1 MMCAIYDIKD
11 IAKHVPVT
19 TERENMFIVHPRSSS
34 QYTSVRLNE
43 TRYPGISL
51 SCFFLFPFLFL
62 SSLLSGLCGR
72 GDAEEVMGD
81 LADLYMVFLERP
93 HELALDGQDNM
104 LRSIAFS
111 EKWEM
116 QLLGRFSLLAR

>member
-1 MMCAIYDIKD
+1 M
-11 IAKHVPVT
+11 
-19 TERENMFIVHPRSSS
+19 
-34 QYTSVRLNE
+34 
-43 TRYPGISL
+43 

-72 GDAEEVMGD
+72 GDAEEVVED